1 MDRCKLLVIT
11 KFVARFDSPSRYTV
25 PQQSHAADV
34 HDHYNCGRVWKGLV
48 VSAVYNCRKLRQYMG
63 FSDVSEF
70 EHIYG
75 RIFTTPS
82 YVYDILF
89 TRTRMMDFNALIV

>member
-70 EHIYG
+70 EHIYMVEYL
-75 RIFTTPS
+75 RRHLMCTT
-82 YVYDILF
+82 YCLHEQE
-89 TRTRMMDFNALIV
+89 